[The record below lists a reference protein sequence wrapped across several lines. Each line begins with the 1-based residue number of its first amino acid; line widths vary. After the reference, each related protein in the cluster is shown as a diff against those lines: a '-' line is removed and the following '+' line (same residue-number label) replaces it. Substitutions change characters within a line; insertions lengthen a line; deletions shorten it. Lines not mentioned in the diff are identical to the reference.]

1 MVAGVKSMT
10 KDEMINQKI
19 AETIKE
25 KFPTIYFYCRKIAAE
40 EIEIEL
46 WLTKNQKIQ
55 LSKALTEISRATGH
69 RYTKLTYINDDP
81 RDKKAFLG
89 FYSTETVDGEL
100 QKRWY
105 YDMISGT
112 LVSFANEVFINHREY
127 EIGDLIEEQS

>member
-1 MVAGVKSMT
+1 MNKEET
-10 KDEMINQKI
+10 INQKI

-25 KFPTIYFYCRKIAAE
+25 KFPTIYSYCRKIAAE

-55 LSKALTEISRATGH
+55 LSKALTAISRATGH
-69 RYTKLTYINDDP
+69 RYTKMTYINDDP

-100 QKRWY
+100 QKKWH
-105 YDMISGT
+105 YDMISGI
-112 LVSFANEVFINHREY
+112 LVSFADEVFINRQEY
-127 EIGDLIEEQS
+127 HIDDLIEDPDSLCF